1 MQSGHSIRKR
11 FSARFAPAGKTAFTL
26 VELLV
31 VIGIIA
37 LLISI
42 LLPALGAA
50 RRQARSAQC
59 LSNLRML
66 NIAFIMY
73 TNDNKQKSMYWSGSL
88 PAATSTSDPNAY
100 VDWVY
105 VLMPYYKADV
115 IRLCPEATSY
125 VAQTPTAS
133 LTNFGSASQS
143 WSNMMSSSQTF
154 WAFGSYTFNGW
165 MFRSDPN
172 TISVLQSECNPTT
185 TNGANGFFNLPAKV
199 STTVP
204 VFCDS
209 IWFTAWPQPFDIPWT
224 SNFTG
229 NMSNADQMPRMQI
242 ARHKKFVNIGYLDG
256 HAAPVALQQLWAQQW
271 RADWVPPTPLP
282 KIPN

>member
-1 MQSGHSIRKR
+1 MQSLRKINR
-11 FSARFAPAGKTAFTL
+11 PLPSAFTL

-66 NIAFIMY
+66 NLSFIMY
-73 TNDNKQKSMYWSGSL
+73 TNDNKQKSMYWSGAL
-88 PAATSTSDPNAY
+88 PLSGFTDPNAN
-100 VDWVY
+100 VDWVDT
-105 VLMPYYKADV
+105 LKPYYKADV
-115 IRLCPEATSY
+115 IRLCPEATTYLPDTGAGS
-125 VAQTPTAS
+125 
-133 LTNFGSASQS
+133 TNTFFGSASQA
-143 WSNMMSSSQTF
+143 WSNRMSSTQTF
-154 WAFGSYTFNGW
+154 WAFGSYTLNGW
-165 MFRSDPN
+165 MFRSS
-172 TISVLQSECNPTT
+172 TETVSVLQGECPGM
-185 TNGANGFFNLPAKV
+185 TNAATGFFNLPARV

-209 IWFTAWPQPFDIPWT
+209 VWFTAWPEPYDVPWT
-224 SNFTG
+224 NNFTSNMVPSGG
-229 NMSNADQMPRMQI
+229 NFNTNQMPRVQL

-256 HAAPVALQQLWAQQW
+256 HAAPVALSQLWQQQW
-271 RADWVPPTPLP
+271 RADWVAPTPLP

>member
-1 MQSGHSIRKR
+1 MRI
-11 FSARFAPAGKTAFTL
+11 SAARCDKPGFTL

-66 NIAFIMY
+66 NISFVMY
-73 TNDNKQKSMYWSGSL
+73 LNDNKQKSMYWSGAL
-88 PAATSTSDPNAY
+88 PVTSQDPNAT

-105 VLMPYYKADV
+105 VLMPYYKADNV
-115 IRLCPEATSY
+115 RLCPEAVTYLPDSGPNTMVY
-125 VAQTPTAS
+125 
-133 LTNFGSASQS
+133 NFGSQQQA
-143 WSNMMSSSQTF
+143 WSNRMADTQTF
-154 WAFGSYTFNGW
+154 WAYGSYTFNGW
-165 MFRSDPN
+165 LFRNEPD
-172 TISVLQSECNPTT
+172 SVNILQLS
-185 TNGANGFFNLPAKV
+185 GVANAGTGLFNLPAKS
-199 STTVP
+199 STNVP

-209 IWFTAWPQPFDIPWT
+209 IWFTNWPQPTDTPAPN
-224 SNFTG
+224 NFTG
-229 NMSNADQMPRMQI
+229 DMNNAEQMRRVQI

-256 HAAPVALQQLWAQQW
+256 HAAPIALNQLWLQQW
-271 RADWVPPTPLP
+271 RADWMAPSPLP
-282 KIPN
+282 KIPD